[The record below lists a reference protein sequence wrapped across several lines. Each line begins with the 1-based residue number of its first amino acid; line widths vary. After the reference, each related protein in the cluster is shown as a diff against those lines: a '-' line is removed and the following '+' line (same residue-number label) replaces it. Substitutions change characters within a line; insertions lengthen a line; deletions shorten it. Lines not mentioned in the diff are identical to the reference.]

1 MPQIPQVLLYQ
12 NVTFFGKYDFDL
24 DLIIFPSGASLDIL
38 QIRFFSNVF
47 ITIDVNI
54 YFRTGEDI
62 DIYSLM

>member
-1 MPQIPQVLLYQ
+1 MSQIPQVLLYQ
-12 NVTFFGKYDFDL
+12 NFTIFGKDDFDL

-38 QIRFFSNVF
+38 QIHFFSKVF

-54 YFRTGEDI
+54 YFRTGEYI